1 MDFYN
6 NIDREV
12 VQAYS
17 HGLNFF
23 CKEPSL
29 ERAAT
34 PMDFGTCI
42 AMWDYVE
49 CDSFF
54 VPCSISVYGIIPN
67 HKVIFH
73 SESLIRSDG
82 EQAGMGRIS
91 CWPSHYPWQRV
102 REAFPCCG
110 LISHRCSAKYNVYI
124 KSEGNIL
131 VVIIKFGDELIYNIV
146 MISQLK
152 PWWPTIKL

>member
-23 CKEPSL
+23 CKEPPL

-42 AMWDYVE
+42 AM
-49 CDSFF
+49 
-54 VPCSISVYGIIPN
+54 
-67 HKVIFH
+67 
-73 SESLIRSDG
+73 
-82 EQAGMGRIS
+82 
-91 CWPSHYPWQRV
+91 
-102 REAFPCCG
+102 
-110 LISHRCSAKYNVYI
+110 
-124 KSEGNIL
+124 
-131 VVIIKFGDELIYNIV
+131 
-146 MISQLK
+146 
-152 PWWPTIKL
+152 